1 MGAGFKILSAQ
12 ALFHGFLTPIKGL
25 VLAMAKSVG
34 SWRFSG
40 KLLKAENLK
49 TKNYNQTSNSKLQ
62 APNSSCRCCFS
73 KAIKTVISVRLWTRQ
88 I

>member
-1 MGAGFKILSAQ
+1 MGADFKTLSAQ

-49 TKNYNQTSNSKLQ
+49 NTRTIIKLQ
-62 APNSSCRCCFS
+62 
-73 KAIKTVISVRLWTRQ
+73 TRNFKHRTPRVDVVSAKQ
-88 I
+88 